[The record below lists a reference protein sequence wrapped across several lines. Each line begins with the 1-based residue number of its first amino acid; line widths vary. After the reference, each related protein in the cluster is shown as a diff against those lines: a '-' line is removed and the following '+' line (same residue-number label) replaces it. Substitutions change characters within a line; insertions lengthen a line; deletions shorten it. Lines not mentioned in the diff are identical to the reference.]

1 MQKNAIVKSTV
12 SPDPKRSNVVIVE
25 PVAFTEC
32 ASCSQSCTKRGRT
45 LPVLNSQNFTLKPG
59 SLVIIASSK
68 VEEAV
73 ESIVALIFPIL
84 MSIAGFFLSNPI
96 FQAVSRIIKKGGTS
110 NAACPEGIKALIVIL
125 FFALASFIVFK
136 VTRSGVLLIYPE
148 IKDVLE
154 PEN

>member
-59 SLVIIASSK
+59 SLVIIANCI
-68 VEEAV
+68 
-73 ESIVALIFPIL
+73 SIWIQFIY
-84 MSIAGFFLSNPI
+84 SINW
-96 FQAVSRIIKKGGTS
+96 IIDFCICSIWICT
-110 NAACPEGIKALIVIL
+110 
-125 FFALASFIVFK
+125 
-136 VTRSGVLLIYPE
+136 LLI
-148 IKDVLE
+148 INMVFFHL
-154 PEN
+154 